1 MLSEG
6 QNVGVVLQAGDEHIM
21 LYKID
26 NVVVKLVKSME
37 HERESVSLECKRR
50 ESLLPLAVQLARWR
64 GKIACLYDE
73 PWWQAASDTHSC

>member
-37 HERESVSLECKRR
+37 HETGVWIVGMQASRI
-50 ESLLPLAVQLARWR
+50 LATAGSAV
-64 GKIACLYDE
+64 GKMAWEDRM
-73 PWWQAASDTHSC
+73 SM